1 MPCLERD
8 KDEKSRTAVDVQPFL
23 YQNAAKER
31 KTTTK
36 TACSHNVYNARGLE
50 ESRRVCYDGKKHKG
64 GAKRMNSEQ
73 RRKKVLSLLTEHSSP
88 LGATAIAK
96 QCGVSRQIIVGDVA
110 LLRASGEQISATPR
124 GYLLHREQ
132 GLHQRVIACRH
143 TQEQMEQELYIVVD
157 NGCAVLDVTVEHPV
171 YGQISGQLQLFSRY
185 DVDQFVEKLRSN
197 NAPALC
203 TLTGGVHLHNI
214 QYQHQEDM
222 ERVVEQLREQGL
234 LFCEEN
240 EGVLPS
246 GKE

>member
-8 KDEKSRTAVDVQPFL
+8 KDEKNRTAVDVQPFL

-36 TACSHNVYNARGLE
+36 RACSHNVYNARGLE

-88 LGATAIAK
+88 LSATAIAK

>member
-1 MPCLERD
+1 M
-8 KDEKSRTAVDVQPFL
+8 Q
-23 YQNAAKER
+23 
-31 KTTTK
+31 
-36 TACSHNVYNARGLE
+36 GLE

-64 GAKRMNSEQ
+64 DQADEFCTEKGEGAQPADRTQQPAECDRDCQTMRGQ
-73 RRKKVLSLLTEHSSP
+73 
-88 LGATAIAK
+88 
-96 QCGVSRQIIVGDVA
+96 QIIVGDVA

-143 TQEQMEQELYIVVD
+143 TQEQMEKELYIVVD

-185 DVDQFVEKLRSN
+185 DVDQFVQKLRTS

-214 QYQHQEDM
+214 QYQHQEDIQ
-222 ERVVEQLREQGL
+222 RVVEQLREQGL

-240 EGVLPS
+240 EGV
-246 GKE
+246 

>member
-1 MPCLERD
+1 MFSRSSIKTLQKIEKLRQGGLVHIIFTVCRD
-8 KDEKSRTAVDVQPFL
+8 WKNRGGCVMMEKNT
-23 YQNAAKER
+23 
-31 KTTTK
+31 
-36 TACSHNVYNARGLE
+36 RGT
-50 ESRRVCYDGKKHKG
+50 
-64 GAKRMNSEQ
+64 KRMNSAQ
-73 RRKKVLSLLTEHSSP
+73 RREKVLSLLTEHSSP
-88 LGATAIAK
+88 LSATAIAK

-124 GYLLHREQ
+124 GYLLHPEQ

-143 TQEQMEQELYIVVD
+143 TQEQMEKELYIVVD

-185 DVDQFVEKLRSN
+185 DVDQFVQKLRTS

-214 QYQHQEDM
+214 QYQHQEDIQ
-222 ERVVEQLREQGL
+222 RVVEQLREQGL

-240 EGVLPS
+240 EGV
-246 GKE
+246 

>member
-1 MPCLERD
+1 MFSRSSIKTLQKMEKLRQNELVHIMFTMCRD
-8 KDEKSRTAVDVQPFL
+8 WKNRGGCVMMEKNT
-23 YQNAAKER
+23 
-31 KTTTK
+31 
-36 TACSHNVYNARGLE
+36 RGT
-50 ESRRVCYDGKKHKG
+50 
-64 GAKRMNSEQ
+64 KRMNSAQ
-73 RRKKVLSLLTEHSSP
+73 RREKVLSLLTEHSSP
-88 LGATAIAK
+88 LSATAIAK
-96 QCGVSRQIIVGDVA
+96 QCGVSRQIIVGDVP

-143 TQEQMEQELYIVVD
+143 TQEQMEKELYIVVD

-185 DVDQFVEKLRSN
+185 DVDQFVQKLRTS

-214 QYQHQEDM
+214 QYQHQEDIQ
-222 ERVVEQLREQGL
+222 RVVEQLREQGL

-240 EGVLPS
+240 EGV
-246 GKE
+246 

>member
-1 MPCLERD
+1 
-8 KDEKSRTAVDVQPFL
+8 
-23 YQNAAKER
+23 
-31 KTTTK
+31 
-36 TACSHNVYNARGLE
+36 
-50 ESRRVCYDGKKHKG
+50 
-64 GAKRMNSEQ
+64 MNSEQ

-88 LGATAIAK
+88 LSATAIAK